1 MCHFTLP
8 TLRRNWQPVVRG
20 RCGALAS
27 WWDALHT
34 DAMADVVEI
43 HETQDDFEVDE
54 EGDRKLHYIP
64 FTYLDENLHVCNILL
79 YDQK

>member
-1 MCHFTLP
+1 
-8 TLRRNWQPVVRG
+8 
-20 RCGALAS
+20 
-27 WWDALHT
+27 
-34 DAMADVVEI
+34 MADVVEI

-64 FTYLDENLHVCNILL
+64 FTKGDEHLYVYNILL